1 MSTAMNNQHLTR
13 IRTVLGALAV
23 LALAACSG
31 GAATTQNPVTAVATV
46 ANYSGPPPA
55 TADVQA
61 FMTNLWTN
69 IKATNRCGGCHVQ
82 GGQSPQFARTD
93 DVNLAY
99 QAAQTVV
106 NLGQPS
112 QSTMVQKVSGGHNC
126 WLASPSAC
134 GDTLT
139 VWITNWAGSSATGT
153 TQIKLT
159 APPEETVGSSKS
171 FPTDP
176 TLFEN
181 TVYPLLTKYCS
192 RCHSP
197 SAVTPQQPYFASSDP
212 VEAYSNAQA
221 KIDLAD
227 PAQSR
232 FVVRLGT
239 EFHNCWDICAN
250 DAATMLAAITSF
262 ANQIPLTQ
270 VDPTLVISKALSLY
284 QGTVASGQ
292 SRYTTSQIALY
303 EFKTGSGTI
312 AYDTSGVSPELDLNL
327 SGNYS
332 WDQSWGL
339 VFAPGSKAQGI
350 TTASSKLYN
359 MISQTGEFSIEAWAV
374 PANVAQTGA
383 YMVSY
388 SGSPTTRNATLAQQ
402 AFQYE
407 AFTRS
412 SKTDTNGSPPLV
424 TNPDNQLA
432 QAALQHIVLTYDGVN
447 GRRLYVNGVFTGD
460 VDPQGGGTLANWDN
474 TFALVMGSETSGTAN
489 QWQGELRMVAI
500 HNHAL
505 TLAQIQQNY
514 AAGVGQQYFLLF
526 DVSSLT
532 GVNQSYI
539 MMTVGLNDSYSYLFD
554 NPTFI
559 SLDPNATP
567 NNIPI
572 QGIRIGINGAEA
584 QIGQSYIPLNTTVT
598 SANYNSS
605 TGQLLSSVGAVIA
618 LQNGPASDQF
628 FLTFAQ
634 IGTNSRA
641 YTEPVLA
648 VPALIPGPASPDL
661 GVRTYE
667 RVNQTMSKLTGVPM
681 QTASVLQTYTQ
692 VQSALP
698 PVPNLPAFSSA
709 NQTAVSQLAI
719 SYCAALVNTPTLRTA
734 FFGSS
739 FDPTQ
744 GGSYFSAPIN
754 SGSNRDTVI
763 NSLYQNLVGGTI
775 TTNILTQPSFASVQS
790 ELDSLITNL
799 IAAYPNTPNR
809 SGVVT
814 EAACAALLGSAS
826 SLVQ

>member
-1 MSTAMNNQHLTR
+1 MNSQHLMR
-13 IRTVLGALAV
+13 IRTLLGILALA
-23 LALAACSG
+23 ALAACSG
-31 GAATTQNPVTAVATV
+31 GAPTTQNPVTTVATV
-46 ANYSGPPPA
+46 SNYAGPPPA

-99 QAAQTVV
+99 QAALTVV

-112 QSTMVQKVSGGHNC
+112 QSTMVQQVDGGHNC

-134 GDTLT
+134 GDTIT

-159 APPEETVGSSKS
+159 APPDETVGASKS

-181 TVYPLLTKYCS
+181 TVYPLLTQYCS

-212 VEAYSNAQA
+212 VEAYSNAQS
-221 KIDLAD
+221 KMDLAD

-239 EFHNCWDICAN
+239 EFHNCWDVCAN
-250 DAATMLAAITSF
+250 DAAAMQAAITNF

-270 VDPTLVISKALSLY
+270 VDPTLVISKALSLF

-303 EFKTGSGTI
+303 EFKTGTGTV

-327 SGNYS
+327 SGNYT
-332 WDQSWGL
+332 WDQSWGV
-339 VFAPGSKAQGI
+339 VFSPGSKAQG
-350 TTASSKLYN
+350 TSTASAKLYN
-359 MISQTGEFSIEAWAV
+359 MITQTGEFSIEAWAS
-374 PANVAQTGA
+374 PANVAQMA
-383 YMVSY
+383 SYIVSY
-388 SGSPTTRNATLAQQ
+388 SGSPTTRNATLAQN

-412 SKTDTNGSPPLV
+412 NKTDTNGAPALMTSAS
-424 TNPDNQLA
+424 NQLA

-460 VDPQGGGTLANWDN
+460 LDPQGGGTLANWDN
-474 TFALVMGSETSGTAN
+474 TFALVLGNETSGTTN

-514 AAGVGQQYFLLF
+514 AAGVGQKYFLLF

-554 NPTFI
+554 DPTFI
-559 SLDPNATP
+559 SLDPNAAP
-567 NNIPI
+567 NNIVI
-572 QGIRIGINGAEA
+572 KGIRIGINGAEA
-584 QIGQSYIPLNTTVT
+584 PVGQSYIPLSTTVT
-598 SANYNSS
+598 SADYNSS
-605 TGQLLSSVGAVIA
+605 TGQLLSNVGAVIG

-628 FLTFAQ
+628 FLTFEQ
-634 IGTNSRA
+634 IGSNMHA
-641 YTEPVLA
+641 YTEPVLP

-667 RVNQTMSKLTGVPM
+667 RLNQTMAKLTGVPM
-681 QTASVLQTYTQ
+681 TTASVLQTYTS

-698 PVPNLPAFSSA
+698 PVPDLTALSSA
-709 NQTAVSQLAI
+709 NETAISQLAI
-719 SYCAALVNTPTLRTA
+719 SYCAALVSSPTLRTT
-734 FFGSS
+734 FFGSG

-744 GGSYFSAPIN
+744 GGNYFSAPIN
-754 SGSNRDTVI
+754 SGSNRDLVI
-763 NSLYQNLVGGTI
+763 NALYQNIVGGTV
-775 TTNILTQPSFASVQS
+775 TTNILTQPTFASVQT

-799 IAAYPNTPNR
+799 IAAYPSTPNR
-809 SGVVT
+809 SGVVA

-826 SLVQ
+826 SVIQ